1 MRPTSQSAQ
10 PMETR
15 KPSTA
20 GGTISVN
27 STSLTHSVPMVPKET
42 GVPPMAMVYT
52 ASMTTAKMGRASTR
66 LVTTRSIRSETVRLS
81 LRALRVQAFW
91 VTVWIK
97 A

>member
-1 MRPTSQSAQ
+1 M
-10 PMETR
+10 
-15 KPSTA
+15 
-20 GGTISVN
+20 N
-27 STSLTHSVPMVPKET
+27 STSFTQSVPIVPKET
-42 GVPPMAMVYT
+42 GVLPIAMVYT
-52 ASMTTAKMGRASTR
+52 PSMTRAKMGNASTR